1 MIKINLL
8 SEGKRPA
15 AVRKARTVGL
25 QGADIGQWLLVAGVL
40 LGVLVAV
47 GRWYLLKQELEAKV
61 QEVAQAQKEVDE
73 LQEVIKQVDE
83 FKHKKAELERKIKVI
98 NDLKLNQRGP
108 VRVMDYISRALP
120 ELLWLDHMRM
130 NASSIEVEGRAFNT
144 NAVAA
149 FMENLDKVPEFKEP
163 TLKDTQVQA
172 LGVYHYV
179 IDFDYTFAP
188 PAAKGAA
195 AAPGTPATPPTPPTP
210 PNTATGGAVV
220 PPPALPGASTSA
232 TPPPAS
238 PGPPRVSRGGTP
250 AGTGTPMPATAA
262 GR

>member
-15 AVRKARTVGL
+15 AVRKARTAGL
-25 QGADIGQWLLVAGVL
+25 QGADIGQWLLIAAVL
-40 LGVLVAV
+40 LGVLVTA
-47 GRWYLLKQELEAKV
+47 GRWYLLKQELEEKV
-61 QEVAQAQKEVDE
+61 QEVAQAQREVDE
-73 LQEVIKQVDE
+73 LQAVIKEVDD

-108 VRVMDYISRALP
+108 VRVMDYVSRALP
-120 ELLWLDHMRM
+120 ELLWLDHLRM
-130 NASSIEVEGRAFNT
+130 TATSIELEGRAFNT

-163 TLKDTQVQA
+163 TLKDTQAQGP
-172 LGVYHYV
+172 GVYHYV

-188 PAAKGAA
+188 PAAKNPGAA
-195 AAPGTPATPPTPPTP
+195 GAGPGTPP
-210 PNTATGGAVV
+210 GAVV
-220 PPPALPGASTSA
+220 PPPAIPGGAATSGAPTPGA
-232 TPPPAS
+232 PK
-238 PGPPRVSRGGTP
+238 P
-250 AGTGTPMPATAA
+250 AGNPRPAAA